1 MKAILDFYLYS
12 SLHIALC
19 ALFLT
24 WSTYLLTYL
33 EVDWNYAVFVS
44 SSTWLLY
51 SLHRIIGIYKLSES
65 RIENRFFV
73 IRKFRKHLIV
83 YASIAAFISVYTFIS
98 LSPRMKLWLVVPIG
112 LSLLY
117 VAPLF
122 LGQKRLRDF
131 HYIKIFLVASCW
143 ALLCGAFPL
152 LEAHL
157 SNYELLLFSMEK
169 FFFIF
174 AITLPFDLRDIEV
187 DRDSGL
193 KTLAHLAPQYLR
205 YGILITFVLCGVIVV
220 ANPLY
225 NTEQKI
231 VLIITY
237 LALELITR
245 FSSRQKND
253 YFYSGVIDGT
263 MILFFVVVW
272 IFQIG
277 I

>member
-1 MKAILDFYLYS
+1 MKAIIDLYLYS

-24 WSTYLLTYL
+24 WSTYLLTYI
-33 EVDWNYAVFVS
+33 EVDWNYIVFVS

-51 SLHRIIGIYKLSES
+51 SLHRIIGIYKVSES

-83 YASIAAFISVYTFIS
+83 YASIASSISLYTYLS
-98 LSPRMKLWLVVPIG
+98 LSPSMKLWLVVPIG

-117 VAPLF
+117 IAPLF

-143 ALLCGAFPL
+143 ALLCGTFPM
-152 LEAHL
+152 LEAQL
-157 SNYELLLFSMEK
+157 SNYELLLFSVEK
-169 FFFIF
+169 FLFIF

-193 KTLAHLAPQYLR
+193 KTLAHLLPQHLS
-205 YGILITFVLCGVIVV
+205 YGILVSFILSALLVLV
-220 ANPLY
+220 NPLY
-225 NTEQKI
+225 NSEQKI

-253 YFYSGVIDGT
+253 YFYSGIIDGT
-263 MILFFVVVW
+263 MILFFIIVW
-272 IFQIG
+272 IFQNG

>member
-83 YASIAAFISVYTFIS
+83 YASIASSISLYTYLS
-98 LSPRMKLWLVVPIG
+98 LSPSMKLWLVVPIG

-157 SNYELLLFSMEK
+157 SNYELLLFSVEK
-169 FFFIF
+169 FLFIF

-193 KTLAHLAPQYLR
+193 KTLAHLLPQHLS
-205 YGILITFVLCGVIVV
+205 YGILVSFILSALLVLV
-220 ANPLY
+220 NPLY
-225 NTEQKI
+225 NSEQKI

-253 YFYSGVIDGT
+253 YFYSGIIDGT
-263 MILFFVVVW
+263 MILFFIIVW
-272 IFQIG
+272 IFQNG